1 MNMGYILEIYLG
13 YIKGPAPMN
22 YLDAYLYC
30 NLKGTTLGLITN
42 SNDNEHAND
51 VCGNNN
57 CWIGYNDIGN
67 EGHFRWLSGN
77 SHYTNFKAN
86 EPNNL
91 GSQHC
96 VHLLS
101 NSRQWNDA
109 DCLNKKYIPLCD
121 APQYSANS
129 DTTNNLIET
138 MESEVDNDLDNKPNG
153 IYVHDI
159 NVTLIVSLCLGI
171 ALGIICIVSI
181 ISAYIKSDKQFK
193 CCK

>member
-1 MNMGYILEIYLG
+1 
-13 YIKGPAPMN
+13 MN
-22 YLDAYLYC
+22 YLDAYWFC
-30 NLKGTTLGLITN
+30 NLKGTTLALITN

-51 VCGNNN
+51 VCGNDN

-91 GSQHC
+91 GSEHC

-109 DCLNKKYIPLCD
+109 DCLNQRFIPLCN
-121 APQYSANS
+121 APKHGAQSNIANL
-129 DTTNNLIET
+129 DDKTNKLIET
-138 MESEVDNDLDNKPNG
+138 IETKVDNDLNNKPNG
-153 IYVHDI
+153 IYFNNNNITSLV
-159 NVTLIVSLCLGI
+159 VLIGGV
-171 ALGIICIVSI
+171 IIGVVCIVSV
-181 ISAYIKSDKQFK
+181 SYACFRLNQKQRSNQ
-193 CCK
+193 